1 MDLQEALQWAKL
13 QLSQAINCMI
23 EIISG
28 TNRPGAVS
36 FTVAKIYQQLL
47 TAKHPDCQILDLAEL
62 PADFTES
69 ALYDYSGQN
78 DTFNRLANR
87 LRDAE
92 KMVYIVPE
100 YNNSF
105 PGVLKAFIDGMD
117 YPSPFKGKKCALV
130 GVSSGVQGGGMA
142 MSHLTDIF
150 NYLGMHVLALK
161 PRLAQIENNMENG
174 QITNELYMQL
184 LQEQVGLLLEF

>member
-1 MDLQEALQWAKL
+1 
-13 QLSQAINCMI
+13 MI

-36 FTVAKIYQQLL
+36 ALVAQWYQALLSARGIESQVLDLIELPDDFTV
-47 TAKHPDCQILDLAEL
+47 
-62 PADFTES
+62 S
-69 ALYDYSGQN
+69 ALYDSSGTN
-78 DTFNRLANR
+78 EEFNRLAER
-87 LRDAE
+87 LRDCK
-92 KMVYIVPE
+92 KMVFVVPE

-130 GVSSGVQGGGMA
+130 GVSSGVQGGSMA

-150 NYLGMHVLALK
+150 NYLGMHVLAQK
-161 PRLAQIENNMENG
+161 PRLALIEKNMVNE
-174 QITNELYMQL
+174 QLTNELYKQL
-184 LQEQVGLLLEF
+184 LDEQIASLLEF

>member
-1 MDLQEALQWAKL
+1 
-13 QLSQAINCMI
+13 MI

-36 FTVAKIYQQLL
+36 ALVAQWYQALL
-47 TAKHPDCQILDLAEL
+47 QERGAESQILDLIDL
-62 PADFTES
+62 PVDFTVS
-69 ALYDYSGQN
+69 ALYDSSGTN
-78 DTFNRLANR
+78 VVFNSLADR
-87 LRDAE
+87 LRHAD
-92 KMVYIVPE
+92 KMIYVVPE

-150 NYLGMHVLALK
+150 NYLGMHVLAQK
-161 PRLAQIENNMENG
+161 PRLAQIEINMADG
-174 QITNELYMQL
+174 KLTNDLYKQL
-184 LQEQVGLLLEF
+184 LEEQVDAFVKF

>member
-1 MDLQEALQWAKL
+1 
-13 QLSQAINCMI
+13 MI
-23 EIISG
+23 EIVCG
-28 TNRPGAVS
+28 TNRPGSVS
-36 FTVAKIYQQLL
+36 SLIADIYAGLLRRQGQACEVLDLSSLPHDFTV
-47 TAKHPDCQILDLAEL
+47 
-62 PADFTES
+62 S
-69 ALYDYSGQN
+69 ALYDNAGAN
-78 DTFNRLANR
+78 ANFNELANR
-87 LRDAE
+87 LRKVD
-92 KMVYIVPE
+92 KMVFIVPE

-161 PRLAQIENNMENG
+161 PRLAQIEKNMKG
-174 QITNELYMQL
+174 SKLTNVLYQELL
-184 LQEQVGLLLEF
+184 EEQVESFVTF

>member
-1 MDLQEALQWAKL
+1 
-13 QLSQAINCMI
+13 MI

-36 FTVAKIYQQLL
+36 YTVAQLYQQMLNEQKQ
-47 TAKHPDCQILDLAEL
+47 ACNILDLIEL
-62 PADFTES
+62 PADFTVS
-69 ALYDYSGQN
+69 ALYDSSGQN
-78 DTFNRLANR
+78 ATFNTLANR

-92 KMVYIVPE
+92 KMVFIVPE

-150 NYLGMHVLALK
+150 NYLGMNVLALK

-174 QITNELYMQL
+174 QITNTLYMQL
-184 LQEQVGLLLEF
+184 LQEQVEALLKF

>member
-1 MDLQEALQWAKL
+1 
-13 QLSQAINCMI
+13 MI

-28 TNRPGAVS
+28 TNRPGSISAQI
-36 FTVAKIYQQLL
+36 AQLYQEMLL
-47 TAKHPDCQILDLAEL
+47 KKEVKSQILDLIDL
-62 PADFTES
+62 PHDFTVS
-69 ALYDYSGQN
+69 ALYDSAGGN
-78 DTFNRLANR
+78 EAFNKLANR
-87 LRDAE
+87 LRHAE

-150 NYLGMHVLALK
+150 NYLGMHVLAIK
-161 PRLAQIENNMENG
+161 PRLALIEQNIAEG
-174 QITNELYMQL
+174 QITNTLYQQL
-184 LQEQVGLLLEF
+184 LEEQVEALIKF

>member
-1 MDLQEALQWAKL
+1 
-13 QLSQAINCMI
+13 MI

-36 FTVAKIYQQLL
+36 AQIAHLYHEMLSQRKIESQVLDLFHLPEDFTV
-47 TAKHPDCQILDLAEL
+47 
-62 PADFTES
+62 S
-69 ALYDYSGQN
+69 ALYDSSGEN
-78 DTFNRLANR
+78 KDFNKLANR

-161 PRLAQIENNMENG
+161 PRLALIEKNMQEG
-174 QITNELYMQL
+174 QITNKLYLQL
-184 LQEQVGLLLEF
+184 LEEQVDSLIKF

>member
-1 MDLQEALQWAKL
+1 
-13 QLSQAINCMI
+13 MI

-36 FTVAKIYQQLL
+36 ALVAKWYQALL
-47 TAKHPDCQILDLAEL
+47 QERGAESQILDLIDL
-62 PADFTES
+62 PVDFTVS
-69 ALYDYSGQN
+69 ALYDSSGTN
-78 DTFNRLANR
+78 REFNLLADR
-87 LRDAE
+87 LRHAD
-92 KMVYIVPE
+92 KMVYVVPE

-117 YPSPFKGKKCALV
+117 YPSPFRGKKCALV

-150 NYLGMHVLALK
+150 NYLGMHVLAQK
-161 PRLAQIENNMENG
+161 PRLAQIEKNMADG
-174 QITNELYMQL
+174 KLTNDLYKQL
-184 LQEQVGLLLEF
+184 LEEQVDAFVKF